1 LREQEG
7 RIECAIND
15 LKNGKICK
23 VQEASRIYNV
33 PPSTLRDRMKGHQS
47 QPELRNQNHRL
58 SLLQE
63 EALIAWIVSLDIR
76 GAAPRPFQV
85 REMAQIIL
93 DAATSTPSLPIRKN
107 WVTEFTKRRPEIKT
121 RFAREINRQ
130 RALCEDPRI
139 ISQWFNELQKTKDQ
153 WGIQDEDIY
162 NFDETGFAMGLIA
175 TTKVV
180 SRAEMPGKP
189 WIIQPGNREWVTT
202 IECINTR
209 GWPIPSI

>member
-1 LREQEG
+1 MGSAQSAWEKCLGLLLSRLRKSRVIRETPKISNASTSLYLQTTIMPRKARKTRQELREQEG

-47 QPELRNQNHRL
+47 QPELRNQNHRI

-63 EALIAWIVSLDIR
+63 EALIAWIVSLDIC

-93 DAATSTPSLPIRKN
+93 DAATSTPSLPIGNN
-107 WVTEFTKRRPEIKT
+107 WVTEFTKRRLEIKT
-121 RFAREINRQ
+121 RFAWKINCQ
-130 RALCEDPRI
+130 GALCEDPRI
-139 ISQWFNELQKTKDQ
+139 IS
-153 WGIQDEDIY
+153 
-162 NFDETGFAMGLIA
+162 
-175 TTKVV
+175 
-180 SRAEMPGKP
+180 
-189 WIIQPGNREWVTT
+189 
-202 IECINTR
+202 
-209 GWPIPSI
+209 